1 MNRDFNQLL
10 RAKWDEEKF
19 LCVGLDPDIAKMPGG
34 VRGKSAEERIV
45 AFNRAIIDATKDLVC
60 AFKPNNAF
68 FEAHGEEGWR
78 ALKATTGYIR
88 EQAPE
93 VPVIL
98 DAKRADI
105 GNTNNGYAR
114 MAFDILEA
122 DAITVH
128 PYLGAEAIRPF
139 LERAE
144 KGIIVL
150 CRTSNPGAHEFQDI
164 EVGGEPLYKKV
175 AEHVASDWNTNGN
188 CGLVVGA
195 TYPAEL
201 SEVRAVAPELPF
213 LIPGIG
219 AQGGDL
225 EASVKAGKDADG
237 KGIIVNASRA
247 VLYASNGEDFAEA
260 ARKKVE
266 EYNGAIRAALVK

>member
-1 MNRDFNQLL
+1 MSRDFNQLL
-10 RAKWDEEKF
+10 QAKWEAGKF
-19 LCVGLDPDIAKMPGG
+19 LCVGLDPDVAKMPEGITG
-34 VRGKSAEERIV
+34 ASAEERIV
-45 AFNRAIIDATKDLVC
+45 AFHRAIIDATRDVAA

-78 ALKATTGYIR
+78 ALKTTIEYIHHA
-88 EQAPE
+88 APE

-128 PYLGAEAIRPF
+128 PYLGAEAMRPF
-139 LERAE
+139 LERAD

-150 CRTSNPGAHEFQDI
+150 CRTSNEGAHEFQDSDI
-164 EVGGEPLYKKV
+164 HGEPLYKKV

-201 SEVRAVAPELPF
+201 AEVRAVAPDVPF

-225 EASVKAGKDADG
+225 EAAVKAGRDARG
-237 KGIIVNASRA
+237 RGIIVNASRA
-247 VLYASNGEDFAEA
+247 VLYASGGADFADA
-260 ARKKVE
+260 ARAKVE
-266 EYNGAIRAALVK
+266 EYDSAIRAALVE